1 MEIRVLNFK
10 KVDGNP
16 QIDEEKSDNKIINIK
31 EKKEKLENKKNEKDK
46 NNESNKDKDKKKKMD
61 VNFQRLILFY
71 F

>member
-31 EKKEKLENKKNEKDK
+31 EKKEK
-46 NNESNKDKDKKKKMD
+46 
-61 VNFQRLILFY
+61 
-71 F
+71 